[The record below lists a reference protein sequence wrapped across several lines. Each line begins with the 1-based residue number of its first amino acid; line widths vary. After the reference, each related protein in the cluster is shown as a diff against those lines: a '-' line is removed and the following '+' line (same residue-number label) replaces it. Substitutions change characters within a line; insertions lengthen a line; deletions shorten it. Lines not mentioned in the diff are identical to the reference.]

1 VGRSIEGMTRA
12 LLSLAATAVL
22 ALTACGTGDPA
33 DTGAVRQNGP
43 DAKTRKAM
51 LAFAKCMREHG
62 VDAPDPKFSADGVRQ
77 EIRGKGST
85 PEQQRAAQEA
95 CKKYQAQIK
104 GPALSAEEKKEFR
117 KQALANAQCMREH
130 GIDMPDPQFDE
141 EGRVTMRIGENGK
154 RPDEEKLR
162 KAAKACE
169 STMPGIK
176 DEK

>member
-1 VGRSIEGMTRA
+1 MTRA
-12 LLSLAATAVL
+12 LLSLAATALL
-22 ALTACGTGDPA
+22 ALTACGAGDPA
-33 DTGAVRQNGP
+33 STAGRNGP

-51 LAFAKCMREHG
+51 LAFAQCMREHG
-62 VDAPDPKFSADGVRQ
+62 IDMPDPKFSANGARQ

-104 GPALSAEEKKEFR
+104 PPELSAEEKAEFR
-117 KQALANAQCMREH
+117 KQALANAKCMREH
-130 GIDMPDPQFDE
+130 GIDVPDPQFDE
-141 EGRVTMRIGENGK
+141 QGRVTMRIGENGK
-154 RPDEEKLR
+154 RPDEDKLR

-176 DEK
+176 ESK